1 MTETSRGV
9 GYLLPA
15 TSPPTAARKRPRWA
29 TVIAVISI
37 IFGSLPSASLLIGL
51 ALLILGRGPLTG
63 ILQHEGLV
71 LAVLIAGGCY
81 VFGMSLMLFW
91 GGVGLMWRRPWGRTF
106 HLAYAWIFLGSMAAY
121 TIWWGLAI
129 LAASQ
134 ESRAALEDQAWQSIG
149 PWLPNGW
156 YPLFLVIWFMWP
168 RIRKEVASW

>member
-29 TVIAVISI
+29 VVIAVVSI
-37 IFGSLPSASLLIGL
+37 IFGSLPAASLLICL
-51 ALLILGRGPLTG
+51 ALLILGRGPLMD
-63 ILQHEGLV
+63 ILQLEGLV
-71 LAVLIAGGCY
+71 LALTIATGCY
-81 VFGMSLMLFW
+81 VFGMSLLLFV
-91 GGVGLMWRRPWGRTF
+91 GGVGLMLRRPWGRTL
-106 HLAYAWIFLGSMAAY
+106 HLVYAWIFLGLMAAY

-129 LAASQ
+129 LASAQ
-134 ESRAALEDQAWQSIG
+134 EGRPALEDQAWRSIG

-156 YPLFLVIWFMWP
+156 YPLFLIIWFMWP